1 MNLLHILTCK
11 KRLKPMSGQWKG
23 NVGLGPLES
32 RCRRMEERQ
41 HEEDG
46 PESHGLEKSQVQ
58 GIS

>member
-1 MNLLHILTCK
+1 MYITK
-11 KRLKPMSGQWKG
+11 DKRKNMKGKG

>member
-1 MNLLHILTCK
+1 MI
-11 KRLKPMSGQWKG
+11 GQWKG

-41 HEEDG
+41 REEDG

>member
-11 KRLKPMSGQWKG
+11 KRLKPMIGQWKG